1 MSNNYP
7 DVNKNWINDN
17 NLCWAAA
24 SNALAYTH
32 WNRLFGEP
40 SSEEIFTIFKTES
53 EPGRQ
58 NQGWRAHLAIGWL
71 LKDYYH
77 LRVPVTEVVQ
87 DRSPFD
93 LCLMKYNPPLLRA
106 GGCGIF
112 DIGWDDK
119 HRSGHDI
126 TFYDISVISVTPDPR
141 AVRSAL
147 CVDSDD
153 NSTQTF
159 NLDLEYDIS
168 SRLYKVT
175 LGNRDGFI
183 FGWTAVQPYPVV

>member
-1 MSNNYP
+1 MTGSR
-7 DVNKNWINDN
+7 
-17 NLCWAAA
+17 
-24 SNALAYTH
+24 
-32 WNRLFGEP
+32 NRLFGEP
-40 SSEEIFTIFKTES
+40 SAEEIFTIFKTES
-53 EPGRQ
+53 EHGRQ
-58 NQGWRAHLAIGWL
+58 NQGWRARLAIGWL

-77 LRVPVTEVVQ
+77 LRVPITEVVQ

-93 LCLMKYNPPLLRA
+93 LCLMKYSPPLLRA

-112 DIGWDDK
+112 DIARDK
-119 HRSGHDI
+119 QHKLGHDL

-168 SRLYKVT
+168 SRLNKIS
-175 LGNRDGFI
+175 LRGESGFI